1 MNIVLLGP
9 PGAGKGTQANNLAKE
24 FNLVKVSSGD
34 LLREEIKKKG
44 LMSNEIKSIIN
55 DGLFVSDNII
65 NDLIEKV
72 ISFTKNKNRLI
83 FDGYPRNLEQTK
95 NLDFLLKKYGQKV
108 SKALILDVDENN
120 IVKRV
125 LGRQICSKCN
135 LTFNEYFNPSTSFNH
150 NCDKKFL
157 LKRSDDNETTIKK
170 RFQTYTKETLPILNY
185 YKSQNLLTKI
195 DGMNKIDVI
204 YKEIRQ
210 IISSLSA

>member
-1 MNIVLLGP
+1 MNIVLFGP
-9 PGAGKGTQANNLAKE
+9 PGAGKGTQAEILAKE

-44 LMSNEIKSIIN
+44 SMGNKIKSIIN
-55 DGLFVSDNII
+55 EGLFVSDNII

-72 ISFTKNKNRLI
+72 ISINKNKNRLI

-95 NLDFLLKKYGQKV
+95 NLDFLLKKFNQKV
-108 SKALILDVDENN
+108 SKVFILNVDENN

-135 LTFNEYFNPSTSFNH
+135 LTFNEYFNPSTYSNH
-150 NCDKKFL
+150 SCDKKFL

-170 RFQTYTKETLPILNY
+170 RFQTYIKETLPILNY
-185 YKSQNLLTKI
+185 YESQNLLTKI

-210 IISSLSA
+210 IISSLNA